1 MGTVCHTQLFDRALQ
16 QYDKLRKREAFLE
29 QFRKETMFK
38 DNLEELDHSRE
49 VVQELVDE
57 YQAATRPDYLSWGMD
72 QVIMLYL
79 STVQSVPSAVAR
91 HSADQEFLCLICS
104 TYPSVHSSLTHP
116 YYLFPFDS
124 NIYDSAAK
132 TNVESN
138 LFP

>member
-1 MGTVCHTQLFDRALQ
+1 MWIVCHTQLFDRALQ

-72 QVIMLYL
+72 QVNHLYL
-79 STVQSVPSAVAR
+79 TTIHSVPSAVNPLALEM
-91 HSADQEFLCLICS
+91 DI
-104 TYPSVHSSLTHP
+104 
-116 YYLFPFDS
+116 
-124 NIYDSAAK
+124 
-132 TNVESN
+132 
-138 LFP
+138 